1 LNAVLKLL
9 PVLVG
14 MGVGFTLRRLAV
26 ASQSDGEFVFK
37 LVFYV
42 FIPALLF
49 TTLSTVPV
57 SSEVGVFLLA
67 PIFAVGVGYLA
78 GRLVARTSLFTDTQ
92 IPVLL
97 VASMVVNAGF
107 PLPFAQ
113 AVHGVEGVIRIAAFD
128 AVNTIFT
135 FTLAYR
141 TAARGNPLHEGG
153 AVLLNRL
160 VRSPPLYA
168 IAAGL
173 AVKLTGVPVP
183 ESIDS
188 LARAFGSATT
198 VLISLGVGIMF
209 APVRGEL
216 RRASVIVATRLAT
229 GLLVGVAI
237 VLIFGLTGVDRSII
251 LLLSVTPIAFV
262 TVTFASLENL
272 DVRLAAA
279 ALSLAMPVSTVLSL
293 LVGLLTT

>member
-1 LNAVLKLL
+1 MTALVQLL
-9 PVLVG
+9 PVLLG
-14 MGVGFTLRRLAV
+14 MAIGFTLRRLAV
-26 ASQSDGEFVFK
+26 ASQADGEFVFK

-49 TTLSTVPV
+49 TSLTTVPIRP
-57 SSEVGVFLLA
+57 EVGVFLIA
-67 PIFAVGVGYLA
+67 PVFAVGVGYLA
-78 GRLVARTSLFTDTQ
+78 GRLLARSSLFTETQ
-92 IPVLL
+92 VPVLL

-113 AVHGVEGVIRIAAFD
+113 AAHGVEGVIRVLAFD

-141 TAARGNPLHEGG
+141 TAARGNPRHEGG

-173 AVKLTGVPVP
+173 AVRLSGVRVP
-183 ESIDS
+183 EAVDM
-188 LARAFGSATT
+188 LARTFGSATT
-198 VLISLGVGIMF
+198 VLISIGVGIMF
-209 APVRGEL
+209 GPVHGEL
-216 RRASVIVATRLAT
+216 RRASVIVASRLAT
-229 GLLVGVAI
+229 GLLVAVAL
-237 VLIFGLTGVDRSII
+237 VLIFGLSGIDRTIM
-251 LLLSVTPIAFV
+251 LLLGVTPVAFV

-279 ALSLAMPVSTVLSL
+279 ALSLALPVSTVLSL
-293 LVGLLTT
+293 LIVLLTA